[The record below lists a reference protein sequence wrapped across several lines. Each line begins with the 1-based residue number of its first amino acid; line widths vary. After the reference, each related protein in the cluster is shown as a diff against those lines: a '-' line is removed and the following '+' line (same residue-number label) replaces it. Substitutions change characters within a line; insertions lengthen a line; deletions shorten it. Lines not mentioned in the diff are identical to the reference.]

1 MRPPHALLR
10 ARLMTTM
17 RPSVGGGQPPVG
29 AAPGIVLAGRAA
41 GAAATTT
48 TAPPTADGDVSGGV
62 LARPAA
68 RLPTI
73 PAGPAAAPTGPVV
86 RHLCPPS
93 DIPSGGLAAYLAGEV
108 GVTEVCV

>member
-29 AAPGIVLAGRAA
+29 AAPGIVPAVRAA

-48 TAPPTADGDVSGGV
+48 TAPTADGDVSGGV

-86 RHLCPPS
+86 RHLCPPA
-93 DIPSGGLAAYLAGEV
+93 DIPPGGLAAYLAGEV